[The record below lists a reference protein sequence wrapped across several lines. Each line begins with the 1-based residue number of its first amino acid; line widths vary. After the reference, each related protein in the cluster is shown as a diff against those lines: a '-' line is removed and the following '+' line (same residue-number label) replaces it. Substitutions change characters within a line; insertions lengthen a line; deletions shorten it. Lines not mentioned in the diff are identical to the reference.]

1 MAQPS
6 EFELC
11 AVQAASSVLCCGPA
25 FDPQLLA
32 DEAPVYQWLDALL
45 GSHDE
50 KVRERERGRAV
61 VTCVVSQTGACGRIE
76 EGRRGE

>member
-1 MAQPS
+1 MTQPS

-11 AVQAASSVLCCGPA
+11 AVQAASSVLCCGSA
-25 FDPQLLA
+25 FEPQLLA

-50 KVRERERGRAV
+50 KVRDEMREMKD
-61 VTCVVSQTGACGRIE
+61 
-76 EGRRGE
+76 